1 MGKSKST
8 VFALIALVV
17 VCAGS
22 FLGVRALNNRTRSAA
37 PVITTQQAFTTA
49 PAATTAAQTTAAQTT
64 AVQTEKSAE
73 QTTKDDALTTT
84 KSPFSTFA
92 ESTTAL
98 LSTTKSAAT
107 TLVTTKPASTTKN
120 STTKAPAESPS
131 DVIKKA
137 SVFSDGFLGY
147 KYDPDGNVYFTNSD
161 PWQRNFGFNE
171 LYDIGASFIVF
182 YYDTFRCK
190 FNYDHKDWMIQ
201 FWKGQYGFVF
211 IGAEIGVYNKPET
224 RKVEHYDCASDED
237 ALKMSMTCYRKGKE
251 IFSRKYMTYW
261 WCTGFVPGKLDKF
274 SDRSELSLKARITLK
289 DYKMLISFC
298 GALKENGFTLGKNYT
313 TSGLDVF
320 VTW

>member
-8 VFALIALVV
+8 IFALVALVV

-22 FLGVRALNNRTRSAA
+22 FIGVRALNKKAQPAA

-49 PAATTAAQTTAAQTT
+49 PAATTAQTTAAQTT
-64 AVQTEKSAE
+64 EQTTAE
-73 QTTKDDALTTT
+73 QTAGEQTTGGESTT
-84 KSPFSTFA
+84 KSPFSTFE
-92 ESTTAL
+92 ESSNSSL
-98 LSTTKSAAT
+98 PSTTKQAT
-107 TLVTTKPASTTKN
+107 TLTTKPVSTTKT
-120 STTKAPAESPS
+120 STTKQSADSPS

-190 FNYDHKDWMIQ
+190 FNYANKDWMIQ

-211 IGAEIGVYNKPET
+211 IGAEIGVYNKPES

-274 SDRSELSLKARITLK
+274 SDRSELSVKARITLK

-298 GALKENGFTLGKNYT
+298 GALKENGFELGKNYT

-320 VTW
+320 ITW

>member
-8 VFALIALVV
+8 VFVLIALVV

-22 FLGVRALNNRTRSAA
+22 FLGVRALNKKAQPAA
-37 PVITTQQAFTTA
+37 PVVTTQQAFTTA
-49 PAATTAAQTTAAQTT
+49 PATTEPQTVAQTT
-64 AVQTEKSAE
+64 EE
-73 QTTKDDALTTT
+73 QTTTTAQTAADESKTEETT
-84 KSPFSTFA
+84 KSPFSTFE
-92 ESTTAL
+92 ESKTTAA
-98 LSTTKSAAT
+98 LSS
-107 TLVTTKPASTTKN
+107 TTKPATTLSTSPASTTRN
-120 STTKAPAESPS
+120 SATTKISSESPS

-147 KYDPDGNVYFTNSD
+147 KYDSDGNVYFTNSD

-190 FNYDHKDWMIQ
+190 FNYANKDWMIQ

-211 IGAEIGVYNKPET
+211 IGAEIGVYNKPTT

-274 SDRSELSLKARITLK
+274 SDRSELSVKARITLK

-298 GALKENGFTLGKNYT
+298 GALKENGFELGKNYT

-320 VTW
+320 ITW